1 MRRRIKRRMWRSL
14 WLATLAAPTFA
25 ASAQA
30 HVGKFA
36 PPTHEKY
43 LPSSV
48 HLVRD
53 VHVQGAGSLLI
64 LVVATVTAVL
74 LCGWLWQ
81 TVRSSF
87 VALRARRAANAL
99 S

>member
-1 MRRRIKRRMWRSL
+1 MRRRIRRRMWRSL

-36 PPTHEKY
+36 PPTYEKY

-53 VHVQGAGSLLI
+53 VHAQGAGSLLI
-64 LVVATVTAVL
+64 IVVVSVTAVL
-74 LCGWLWQ
+74 VCGWLWQ
-81 TVRSSF
+81 MIRSSF
-87 VALRARRAANAL
+87 VLRRSRRAASAL